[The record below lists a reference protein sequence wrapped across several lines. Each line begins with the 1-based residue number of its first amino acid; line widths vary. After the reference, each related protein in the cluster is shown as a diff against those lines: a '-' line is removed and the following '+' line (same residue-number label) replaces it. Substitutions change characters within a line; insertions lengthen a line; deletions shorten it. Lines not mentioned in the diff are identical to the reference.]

1 MSRPASTK
9 TGSVE
14 RSLEIFGDRWSI
26 LILREA
32 FFGVRHYDEMQEN
45 LGIATNVLS
54 GRLKRLVA
62 NGILCR
68 RKDAEDGRR
77 VEYRLTEKGLD
88 LYPVTLALMQWGN
101 RSLSDMPGRALALRH
116 TPCGR
121 RLKPVT
127 HCAGCGEKVVPQDVS
142 FG

>member
-32 FFGVRHYDEMQEN
+32 FFGVRHYDQMQEN

-54 GRLKRLVA
+54 NRLKRLVT
-62 NGILCR
+62 NGILQR
-68 RKDAEDGRR
+68 TKDADDGRR

-101 RSLSDMPGRALALRH
+101 RWLSDMPGRALALRH
-116 TPCGR
+116 SQCGR
-121 RLKPVT
+121 LLKPVT
-127 HCAGCGEKVVPQDVS
+127 HCASCGEKVRPQDVS